1 VLNLK
6 GSVARHA
13 SFGRHQTRRRWDIS
27 RVSPSWRQPVQRL
40 QNGKSGR
47 ATTTTTWL
55 KSYGVAQLR
64 SSAYHDDIGCTAT
77 SHDHQAKLINFYSRP
92 NPPPLRDLLPPTV
105 IHCTAS
111 TNLPGEL
118 RSLREVTSDS
128 ALNLAF

>member
-55 KSYGVAQLR
+55 KSYGVAQLS
-64 SSAYHDDIGCTAT
+64 SSAYHDDISCSAT

-92 NPPPLRDLLPPTV
+92 NPPPCEIFYPLPLSTARQARISPANSDLCARSPATV
-105 IHCTAS
+105 H
-111 TNLPGEL
+111 
-118 RSLREVTSDS
+118 
-128 ALNLAF
+128 